1 MRSCSSPPVLLTKQR
16 AEALRQTEQQPE
28 PGNGNN
34 HHENDDTTPKPDP
47 IPEPEPEPMP
57 DPPPDPGSGKVR
69 VRLSGSIPAEVWS
82 RFGTKILPKLKA
94 GEDLAINTGQ
104 TLPMPPQCA
113 VSLDPTRI
121 PHP

>member
-1 MRSCSSPPVLLTKQR
+1 VTFEKDVCLLTKQR
-16 AEALRQTEQQPE
+16 AEALRQAEQPPE

-34 HHENDDTTPKPDP
+34 HHEGDDTTPKPDP
-47 IPEPEPEPMP
+47 NPEPEPTP
-57 DPPPDPGSGKVR
+57 DPPPDPGSGKARVR
-69 VRLSGSIPAEVWS
+69 VSGSIPAEVWS

-104 TLPMPPQCA
+104 TLPRPPQCA
-113 VSLDPTRI
+113 VRLDPTRI